1 MSGSRAVSPED
12 FANAEQHV
20 LDGSPSE
27 HIYLA
32 SEPEAGQE
40 TESEPQSVLERF
52 QLKDGR
58 RRLTAQLT
66 LYEGGVLKL
75 YRRRGKKRLSSHTI
89 KLRYLDAIPTVS
101 RHVAWRW
108 LWAALGAAA
117 LAIAAA
123 ALAQL
128 APLRPFALPAA
139 AAAGLAAAIAACVFY
154 WRSHETTAFYTLN
167 GRARAITLTAS
178 VGRFR
183 QGRGIRPKLARA
195 IAAAEETIGEDTA
208 LYLRAEMREHYRL
221 RHDGVLSSEDCTES
235 TGRILAQFD
244 NRP

>member
-1 MSGSRAVSPED
+1 MSGSRAVRPEA
-12 FANAEQHV
+12 FADAEHHV

-32 SEPEAGQE
+32 SEPDSAPDPDP
-40 TESEPQSVLERF
+40 EPKRVIEHFELR
-52 QLKDGR
+52 DGR

-66 LYEGGVLKL
+66 LYEGGMLKI
-75 YRRRGKKRLSSHTI
+75 YRRRGKRRLSSHTI
-89 KLRYLDAIPTVS
+89 KLRYLDPIPTVT
-101 RHVAWRW
+101 RHIARRW
-108 LWAALGAAA
+108 LSAAAGAAA

-123 ALAQL
+123 ALA
-128 APLRPFALPAA
+128 PLSPFVLPAIAVAA
-139 AAAGLAAAIAACVFY
+139 AAAVVTAGVFY
-154 WRSHETTAFYTLN
+154 CRSYETTSFYTLN
-167 GRARAITLTAS
+167 GRARAIKLTAS

-183 QGRGIRPKLARA
+183 HGRAIRPKLVKA

-221 RHDGVLSSEDCTES
+221 RSDGVLSSDDCSES

-244 NRP
+244 SQR